1 MKISWKG
8 LHHHHH
14 ITTTTTTTT
23 ASTTSTTTIIII
35 CFTTFVTLI
44 YFIDLM
50 IICYITNSIGIIR
63 PGNTFYEEGI
73 AILKVDSEFGPAFHT
88 FELWMSVLKF

>member
-1 MKISWKG
+1 M
-8 LHHHHH
+8 
-14 ITTTTTTTT
+14 
-23 ASTTSTTTIIII
+23 
-35 CFTTFVTLI
+35 TLI

-50 IICYITNSIGIIR
+50 IICYITDSIGIIR

-88 FELWMSVLKF
+88 FEL